1 MNRWY
6 NKHGG
11 YVTADHPLG
20 LAMNICVL
28 HTYIYIYYIIFAV
41 EYLYIYIHLY
51 TVNQLI
57 NHIVLYGHS
66 FWCKLGVK
74 LAAPKLQLQLA
85 LSDRA
90 A

>member
-1 MNRWY
+1 M
-6 NKHGG
+6 
-11 YVTADHPLG
+11 YV
-20 LAMNICVL
+20 
-28 HTYIYIYYIIFAV
+28 YIYIYYTYTYYIIFAV
-41 EYLYIYIHLY
+41 EYLCIYIYIHIY

-57 NHIVLYGHS
+57 DHIVLYVHS